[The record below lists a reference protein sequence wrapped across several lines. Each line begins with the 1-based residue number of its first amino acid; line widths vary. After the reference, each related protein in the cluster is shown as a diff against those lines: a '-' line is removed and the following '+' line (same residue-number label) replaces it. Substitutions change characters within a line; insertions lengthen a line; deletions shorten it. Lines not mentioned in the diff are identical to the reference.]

1 MAKGIF
7 LNIPSSGHINPSL
20 SLIRELVSRGEDIVY
35 VLTENHRT
43 IVEAT
48 GARFVPYPEIA
59 DLYRLNE
66 LASGGN
72 IPNNAHTL
80 VKIGEELLPFI
91 FDLMDT
97 EKPDYLIHDSL
108 AGWGLMTAR
117 KYPIPT
123 IATFSTFM
131 IHPRTPPPLSITD
144 LIKTFGQLIAEV
156 GAYRQT
162 RKRIQKQ
169 FGITSIGLMEAV
181 MAKAPL
187 NIVYTSREFQPQGQL
202 FDEHTKFVGA
212 MVSSRP
218 KSDTFPYDFLDHDP
232 LIYISLGT
240 INNTNLEF
248 YQQCFESFQNFEG
261 HFVMS
266 IGQQITIDSL
276 GEIPKNFLVMNSV
289 PQLDV
294 LKKTDV
300 FITHGGLNSVHES
313 LLEGVP
319 MIVMPQQVEQAI
331 VARQVE
337 KFGAG
342 IRAQQS
348 DSLAFVSYLTKIIHN
363 KKQYQKSAS
372 KLGQSLRDAGGATQA
387 ADEILTYIQKL

>member
-1 MAKGIF
+1 MAKGLF
-7 LNIPSSGHINPSL
+7 LNIPSTGHINPS
-20 SLIRELVSRGEDIVY
+20 SALIRELVARGEDIVY
-35 VLTENHRT
+35 VLTENYRAT
-43 IVEAT
+43 VEAT
-48 GARFVPYPEIA
+48 GARFLPYPELA
-59 DLYRLNE
+59 DLHRLNE

-80 VKIGEELLPFI
+80 VKIGEQLLPFL
-91 FDLMDT
+91 FELMDT

-117 KYPIPT
+117 KYPMPT

-131 IHPRTPPPLSITD
+131 IHPRTPPPLSVKD
-144 LIKTFGQLIAEV
+144 LFKNFGQLIAEI

-162 RKRIQKQ
+162 RKRIQKH

-202 FDEHTKFVGA
+202 FGDDIKFVGA
-212 MVSSRP
+212 MVSNRP

-240 INNTNLEF
+240 INNTNTEF
-248 YQQCFESFQNFEG
+248 YRQCFESFRDFTG

-266 IGQQITIDSL
+266 IGQHTAIETL
-276 GEIPKNFLVMNSV
+276 GEIPKNFLVLNTV

-294 LKKTDV
+294 LKNTDV

-313 LLEGVP
+313 LLAGVP
-319 MIVMPQQVEQAI
+319 MIVIPQQVEQAI

-342 IRAQQS
+342 IHVKSSA
-348 DSLAFVSYLTKIIHN
+348 SLALISYLTKIIHN
-363 KKQYQKSAS
+363 KKQYQESAS
-372 KLGQSLRDAGGATQA
+372 KLGQSLREGGGAAQA
-387 ADEILTYIQKL
+387 VDDIFTYLKE